1 MRNLEQIDF
10 AIFLLKLNGI
20 STDNEI
26 LEKSEAETGVRLT
39 EEDLQIWRASQWCED
54 FETES
59 RIIEYYEGRILDEK
73 YSY

>member
-1 MRNLEQIDF
+1 MKNLEQIDF
-10 AIFLLKLNGI
+10 AIFLLKLGGLN
-20 STDNEI
+20 TDKDI

-39 EEDLQIWRASQWCED
+39 EEDLQVWRASQWCED